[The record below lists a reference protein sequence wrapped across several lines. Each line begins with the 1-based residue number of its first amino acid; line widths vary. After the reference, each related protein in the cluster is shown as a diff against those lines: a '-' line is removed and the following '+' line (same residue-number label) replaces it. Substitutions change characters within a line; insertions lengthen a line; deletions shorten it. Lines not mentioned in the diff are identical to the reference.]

1 MANSA
6 LIFGLCAGFGA
17 LVLGAPG
24 SVHAVDSAQ
33 TPSLNRAALQAALA
47 AHRSGLVTTSAQ
59 IRTSTAAVGKA
70 GTIAGKYGFANP
82 KRAYP
87 PSCLADNLPQFA
99 SGSDPNAQ
107 QLQLTT
113 PIFDPVTNMY
123 DLTETDLYTVW
134 RVPCSGGF
142 SAVLL
147 EIDRP
152 QGSQNN
158 GSVYPIFPSLNTFNG
173 NGSLYPRSPNDPN
186 TFFSDT
192 LPFSPIYN
200 DVNVYVLEIYAA
212 NAGSPTS
219 PFNYNQAF
227 ALSIDTLL
235 QDSHGVEITGTINVP
250 VYNPAS
256 FNNYPSASN
265 PMEISGYVS
274 GPWYDHTHGG
284 EGMLIEV
291 YDNGDHA
298 TRTFAATWYTFD
310 NLGLPFWLATNATVP
325 LPTQT
330 QSAGAT
336 NSYQVINAAVQY
348 ITGGGFAG
356 NFTPPV
362 TRNAWGTMSFSFA
375 DCNTLNFSYNGATG
389 SNFSGGPAGNSTR
402 QWTRLAGINGLV
414 CQ

>member
-1 MANSA
+1 MANQA
-6 LIFGLCAGFGA
+6 LIFGLCAGFVVGA
-17 LVLGAPG
+17 VG
-24 SVHAVDSAQ
+24 SVHAADNVEA
-33 TPSLNRAALQAALA
+33 PSLNRAALQAALT
-47 AHRSGLVTTSAQ
+47 AHRPQLVTTSAQ
-59 IRTSTAAVGKA
+59 MRTSTAAVVKA
-70 GTIAGKYGFANP
+70 GTIAGPIPFANP
-82 KRAYP
+82 NRAYP
-87 PSCLADNLPQFA
+87 PSCLPDNLPEFT

-113 PIFDPVTNMY
+113 PIFDPATNKY
-123 DLTETDLYTVW
+123 DLTETDVYIVW

-152 QGSQNN
+152 TGSQNN
-158 GSVYPIFPSLNTFNG
+158 GTVYPIFPSLYTSNG

-186 TFFSDT
+186 TVYSDT
-192 LPFSPIYN
+192 LPYSPIYN
-200 DVNVYVLEIYAA
+200 DKNIYVLDIYLNTPA
-212 NAGSPTS
+212 SS
-219 PFNYNQAF
+219 FNYNQAF

-235 QDSHGVEITGTINVP
+235 PNSSGTGDITGTINVP
-250 VYNPAS
+250 AYNPAS
-256 FNNYPSASN
+256 FNNYPSAAN

-310 NLGLPFWLATNATVP
+310 NLGLPFWLATNATLP
-325 LPTQT
+325 LPSAT

-356 NFTPPV
+356 NFTPPI

-389 SNFSGGPAGNSTR
+389 ANFTGGPAGNSTR

>member
-1 MANSA
+1 MSNSR
-6 LIFGLCAGFGA
+6 LVFGLCAGFGA
-17 LVLGAPG
+17 LVVGAAG
-24 SVHAVDSAQ
+24 SVRAVDSVEAR
-33 TPSLNRAALQAALA
+33 SLNRAALQAALD
-47 AHRSGLVTTSAQ
+47 AHRARFVTTHAQ
-59 IRTSTAAVGKA
+59 MRTSTAAVGKA
-70 GTIAGKYGFANP
+70 GTIAGPIPFANP
-82 KRAYP
+82 NRAYP
-87 PSCLADNLPQFA
+87 PSCLPDNLPEFA

-113 PIFDPVTNMY
+113 PIYDPATNMY
-123 DLTETDLYTVW
+123 DLTETDVYTVL

-152 QGSQNN
+152 SGSQNN
-158 GSVYPIFPSLNTFNG
+158 GSVYPIFPSLYTSNG
-173 NGSLYPRSPNDPN
+173 NGALYPRSPNDPN
-186 TFFSDT
+186 TVYSDT

-200 DVNVYVLEIYAA
+200 DKNVYVLEIYL
-212 NAGSPTS
+212 NTS
-219 PFNYNQAF
+219 ASSFNFNQAF
-227 ALSIDTLL
+227 ALKIDTLL
-235 QDSHGVEITGTINVP
+235 EDSHGVEITGTINVP
-250 VYNPAS
+250 VYSPAS

-310 NLGLPFWLATNATVP
+310 NLGLPFWLAADVVIP

-330 QSAGAT
+330 QNAGAT
-336 NSYQVINAAVQY
+336 NSYQVINAPVQY

-389 SNFSGGPAGNSTR
+389 SNISGGPVGGNSTR
-402 QWTRLAGINGLV
+402 QWTRLASINGLV
-414 CQ
+414 CM